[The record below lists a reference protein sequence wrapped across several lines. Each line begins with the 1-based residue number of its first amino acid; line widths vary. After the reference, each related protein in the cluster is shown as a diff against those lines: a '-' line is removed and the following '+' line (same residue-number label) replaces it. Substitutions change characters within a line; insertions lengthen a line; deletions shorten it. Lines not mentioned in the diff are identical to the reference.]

1 VPDGYHRFND
11 RVALRRWLEL
21 NHAQDEAIW
30 VVLQKV
36 KSTKDRRIKQ
46 VVGRAE
52 ANKKPGVDM

>member
-1 VPDGYHRFND
+1 
-11 RVALRRWLEL
+11 LRRWLEL
-21 NHAQDEAIW
+21 NHAQDEAVW

-46 VVGRAE
+46 VVERVE